1 MYIATYCN
9 ERLNAFLLR
18 YLVSKLEEG
27 MPALEAAVN
36 LRITFQLQTMQS
48 HELPLVHTGLGVLEF
63 DRTVDCSYHILSEEN
78 GESSFLVR
86 DVENLSKVHFVC
98 LAITSGGTVERKNR
112 KSF

>member
-36 LRITFQLQTMQS
+36 LRITF
-48 HELPLVHTGLGVLEF
+48 
-63 DRTVDCSYHILSEEN
+63 
-78 GESSFLVR
+78 
-86 DVENLSKVHFVC
+86 
-98 LAITSGGTVERKNR
+98 
-112 KSF
+112 